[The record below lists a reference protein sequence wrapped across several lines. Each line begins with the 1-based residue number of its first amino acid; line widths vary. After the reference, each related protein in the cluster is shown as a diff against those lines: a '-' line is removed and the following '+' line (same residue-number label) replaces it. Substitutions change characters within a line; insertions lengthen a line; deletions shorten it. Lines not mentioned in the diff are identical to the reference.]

1 METATV
7 SSPVVILNSVEESN
21 SVAESNSVEESNSV
35 AESNSVE
42 ESNSE
47 AQSNSVVNQD
57 DVEGLNLDLITG
69 NVLEASNGF
78 LAFYDFDI
86 ASQLSRSAH
95 QIHIKYISKCTRQID
110 K

>member
-1 METATV
+1 
-7 SSPVVILNSVEESN
+7 LNSVEESN

-42 ESNSE
+42 ESNSD

-69 NVLEASNGF
+69 NVLEESNG
-78 LAFYDFDI
+78 
-86 ASQLSRSAH
+86 
-95 QIHIKYISKCTRQID
+95 
-110 K
+110 